1 MSKIEM
7 DYVRRGLERLKA
19 WVAMR
24 KMATKT
30 IQNKKIFPVIVKKG
44 ATYLKI
50 NIERKG
56 VSIIAYT
63 EDGQMGP
70 YIVIHPEELPDVIE
84 ALEKAEAIL
93 KKKEKKKEIKID

>member
-1 MSKIEM
+1 M
-7 DYVRRGLERLKA
+7 
-19 WVAMR
+19 
-24 KMATKT
+24 
-30 IQNKKIFPVIVKKG
+30 FPVIVKKG

-63 EDGQMGP
+63 EDGRMGP

-84 ALEKAEAIL
+84 ALKKAEAIL